1 MTLALMALTTATA
14 WADSTFSGGNGSQ
27 GNPYQIATTAD
38 LDQLA
43 ADVNSG
49 YKNYYNKYFVL
60 TADITYT
67 HGDSETEN
75 NYTAIGSYDMQNK
88 FFMGTFD
95 GQNHTISGIRIY
107 KSGNDNADKFQG
119 LFGQISSNATVK
131 NVILA
136 DARITGDRYTGG
148 IAGYN
153 DGTVENCHVLNT
165 VTVHAV
171 QNDAHYHGGIVGFN
185 ADHIIGQNT
194 SAATVTNSYY
204 TISTAA
210 ASAVGNNDGTVTDCG
225 LAPNDNADNT
235 GFFALMAARTAALN
249 AIDRDPA
256 LSTAVDITLSA
267 RTLTADN
274 WNTLCVPFALSS
286 AQIESIFGAGTLV
299 KTLSSY
305 TNDGTTVTVTFISAD
320 EIVAGTPYIIM
331 PANTVANPE
340 FTGVTIDNT
349 MHDVTAGDATFKGT
363 YSPVLL
369 AANDKK
375 KLFLADN
382 MLWYPNAD
390 VTVRA
395 CRAYFELDSE
405 VQAREFVLNF
415 GDGEETG
422 IVSMDNGQWI
432 MDNEAGAWYT
442 LDGRKLSQKPI
453 AKGLYINNGKKVVVK

>member
-27 GNPYQIATTAD
+27 GNPYQIATTA
-38 LDQLA
+38 
-43 ADVNSG
+43 
-49 YKNYYNKYFVL
+49 
-60 TADITYT
+60 
-67 HGDSETEN
+67 E
-75 NYTAIGSYDMQNK
+75 
-88 FFMGTFD
+88 GT
-95 GQNHTISGIRIY
+95 
-107 KSGNDNADKFQG
+107 
-119 LFGQISSNATVK
+119 
-131 NVILA
+131 
-136 DARITGDRYTGG
+136 TGCGRYGG

-153 DGTVENCHVLNT
+153 DGPV
-165 VTVHAV
+165 
-171 QNDAHYHGGIVGFN
+171 AHCIYLGTTLGGLSYVGAIAGFN
-185 ADHIIGQNT
+185 HGT
-194 SAATVTNSYY
+194 ATNCYFT
-204 TISTAA
+204 STAIQGKNYGGA
-210 ASAVGNNDGTVTDCG
+210 NLDNANSAIGCNSGGTVTDCG

-305 TNDGTTVTVTFISAD
+305 ANNGTTVTVTFISAD

-349 MHDVTAGDATFKGT
+349 MHDVTAGDATFKGI
-363 YSPVLL
+363 YSPVPL